1 MSAGAPS
8 VDATA
13 VTGTTA
19 FDVRAYT
26 TDPREI
32 RPTDVDLGS
41 LTGLTPTTLDVVA
54 DLWRVERSLLDLL
67 RDVLVTPAHVDPRV
81 TAFLIT
87 WTYEQFWLA
96 ETLAAVLEANGRPAV
111 EPPGGPLGRL
121 RRAWDD
127 RARPTVTAVRTNL
140 LGADVTAA
148 HLVTAWLDAAALDL
162 TYRALAAEE
171 PRLEPLLTRAG
182 ALKARHLA
190 FCADDA
196 APRLA
201 TSSGPRRL
209 ARRAATRWRWPGTRY
224 APVTAATAR
233 LLTGPVGA
241 GTGEAGPSEVGLA
254 RLDAT
259 VAALPGL
266 AGTAPVR
273 GAVDRLGR
281 QRRPAATAAS
291 PRHA

>member
-8 VDATA
+8 TEGNVVATA
-13 VTGTTA
+13 A

-32 RPTDVDLGS
+32 RPSDAGLDA
-41 LTGLTPTTLDVVA
+41 LTGLNPTALDVLA

-67 RDVLVTPAHVDPRV
+67 RDVLVTPAHADPRV

-121 RRAWDD
+121 RRTWDD
-127 RARPTVTAVRTNL
+127 RARPTVAAVRTNL

-148 HLVTAWLDAAALDL
+148 HLVTAWLDAAALTH

-182 ALKARHLA
+182 GIKARHLA
-190 FCADDA
+190 FYADDA
-196 APRLA
+196 ARRLD
-201 TSSGPRRL
+201 TSAGARRL
-209 ARRAATRWRWPGTRY
+209 ARRAAARWRWPGTRY

-233 LLTGPVGA
+233 LVTGHTAA
-241 GTGEAGPSEVGLA
+241 GTAGVGPSADLGLA
-254 RLDAT
+254 HLDET

-281 QRRPAATAAS
+281 RRRPAVAAS
-291 PRHA
+291 PRRA